1 MQQMMLIGTKH
12 DPHATERMDIA
23 IADFIFSNGL
33 PISLVECAKF
43 HKLIQSARH
52 IPPKYT
58 PPYRKKMAGPLLD
71 DIYQSTYD
79 EQMRS
84 LLKESKVFGIALF
97 GDGATIQKVPMMI
110 FLGSSPN
117 NPFAL
122 LDIVDCTSEMAK
134 GGKKDAKYIAGLLK
148 PIISR
153 IEETKDPN
161 NQKTDHRGVVDL
173 LLFDGAGNVQNAAK
187 LASITYPCITV
198 VHGAEHVVSLFFKDI
213 FTKMPVFQCLSQFSK
228 RCRNIFGSTRHGP
241 HAIFKKHS
249 IMHNNGIYI
258 GFIKISECCMAV
270 ELIGLLRLLRLRN
283 ILRATIALKEF
294 KEIWEKT
301 FQREVI
307 VLENNEFWK
316 YLFTLCCSLYAP
328 MRIL

>member
-1 MQQMMLIGTKH
+1 MLIGTKH
-12 DPHATERMDIA
+12 DPHATEWKDIA

-33 PISLVECAKF
+33 LMSLVECAKF
-43 HKLIQSARH
+43 HKLIQSMRH
-52 IPPKYT
+52 IPSKYT
-58 PPYRKKMAGPLLD
+58 PPYRKKMPGPLLD
-71 DIYQSTYD
+71 DIYQSTYG

-84 LLKESKVFGIALF
+84 LLKESKVFGIDLC
-97 GDGATIQKVPMMI
+97 GNGVTIQKVPMMI

-134 GGKKDAKYIAGLLK
+134 GWKKDAKYIAGLLK
-148 PIISR
+148 PIISW

-173 LLFDGAGNVQNAAK
+173 LLFDDAINVQNAAK

-198 VHGAEHVVSLFFKDI
+198 VHGAEHVVSLFFKDT

-228 RCRNIFGSTRHGP
+228 WCRNIFGSTCDGP
-241 HAIFKKHS
+241 HVIFKKHS
-249 IMHNNGIYI
+249 IMHNNCIYI
-258 GFIKISECCMAV
+258 GFIMISECRMAG
-270 ELIGLLRLLRLRN
+270 ELIGLLRLLRLRD
-283 ILRATIALKEF
+283 ILRVTIAYKEF
-294 KEIWEKT
+294 KDIWEVT

-316 YLFTLCCSLYAP
+316 YLFTLCRSLYAP